1 MDQVVVVGMVVSH
14 DAMTSTTDL
23 PTVVEVAVTE
33 TVREVS
39 LEATV
44 SR

>member
-1 MDQVVVVGMVVSH
+1 MVGTEVNR
-14 DAMTSTTDL
+14 DAMTMTTDL
-23 PTVVEVAVTE
+23 PTVVVEAV
-33 TVREVS
+33 EVS